1 MLQRN
6 VAPPRDRTAE
16 MQSIQQ
22 AVQAELRYVR
32 ALKAHGSASI
42 EVEQAESEMEFAYQ
56 QAGSIEP

>member
-1 MLQRN
+1 
-6 VAPPRDRTAE
+6 